1 MPRRQFQR
9 SFSRS
14 SRPNRSW
21 TGLVASATIVP
32 TSTKVLLGTFVL
44 SNPGIDETVL
54 RSVGQI
60 SVSTD
65 NDGASEQ
72 QVGAWG
78 MCIVSDVA
86 LAIGITALP
95 SPVSEISDDF
105 WFVHQTIVQRTE
117 FITAAGFH
125 PNVSRNYE
133 FDSKAKRKLE
143 DGSVIV
149 LVAENSGPHGFQMAC
164 GLRLLSQVS
173 GTR

>member
-9 SFSRS
+9 NFSGS
-14 SRPNRSW
+14 SRPTRSW

-105 WFVHQTIVQRTE
+105 WFVHQTIV
-117 FITAAGFH
+117 
-125 PNVSRNYE
+125 
-133 FDSKAKRKLE
+133 
-143 DGSVIV
+143 
-149 LVAENSGPHGFQMAC
+149 
-164 GLRLLSQVS
+164 
-173 GTR
+173 